1 MRVPPIM
8 ISKGLEPWTRQITTV
23 QPHHDSE
30 FVNRKERSNLRV
42 RRLLLSDI
50 DATGTCTGEA
60 AAVCNGVGFSGSSDL
75 TDGGGTLA
83 C

>member
-60 AAVCNGVGFSGSSDL
+60 L
-75 TDGGGTLA
+75 TCRLQRVRRDEMMHKLHK
-83 C
+83 